1 MKELKFK
8 PDGPK
13 GHGQRGF
20 ESKVSGIS
28 APPPSPAPNLD
39 QRLPR
44 LLKGKEVTQWMSGT
58 WKRLS
63 EHSIAR
69 SAHYWHPH

>member
-28 APPPSPAPNLD
+28 APPSTQPGSEAPTTIE
-39 QRLPR
+39 R
-44 LLKGKEVTQWMSGT
+44 KGGDTVDV
-58 WKRLS
+58 
-63 EHSIAR
+63 
-69 SAHYWHPH
+69 WHMEEAQ